1 MISQKQILI
10 VEDNEINRMLLGEIL
25 SADYQVIEAENGL
38 EALSVL
44 KERGDVIS
52 LILLDITMPVMDGYT
67 FLSIVKK
74 DPVFSSIPV
83 IVTTQSDSESDE
95 VAALSHGA
103 SDFVAKPYKPQ
114 IILHRVASIINLREK
129 CSHGQP
135 VKIRPADRALQQGIF
150 LPEGEGGTGPP
161 SGTEL

>member
-25 SADYQVIEAENGL
+25 SADYQVVEAENGL

-103 SDFVAKPYKPQ
+103 SDFVAKP
-114 IILHRVASIINLREK
+114 
-129 CSHGQP
+129 
-135 VKIRPADRALQQGIF
+135 
-150 LPEGEGGTGPP
+150 
-161 SGTEL
+161 